1 MDKQKK
7 STYDQQYQKTHMKSL
22 TVWFNKEKDADI
34 LAFLETA
41 KSKTQL
47 VKDCIRKQMENS
59 GKEGKK
65 EYLPPVPFSV
75 KHICVLLQL
84 VYL

>member
-1 MDKQKK
+1 
-7 STYDQQYQKTHMKSL
+7 MKSL
-22 TVWFNKEKDADI
+22 AVWFNREKDADI

-59 GKEGKK
+59 GRE
-65 EYLPPVPFSV
+65 
-75 KHICVLLQL
+75 
-84 VYL
+84 

>member
-1 MDKQKK
+1 MFLLTPGASCVVIFMEVGGMLDKQKK
-7 STYDQQYQKTHMKSL
+7 SAYDQQYQKTHMKSL
-22 TVWFNKEKDADI
+22 AVWFNREKDADI

-59 GKEGKK
+59 GRE
-65 EYLPPVPFSV
+65 
-75 KHICVLLQL
+75 
-84 VYL
+84 

>member
-1 MDKQKK
+1 MFLLTLGASCVVILLEVGGMLDKQKK
-7 STYDQQYQKTHMKSL
+7 SAYDQQYQKTHMKSL
-22 TVWFNKEKDADI
+22 TVWFNREKDADI

-59 GKEGKK
+59 GKE
-65 EYLPPVPFSV
+65 
-75 KHICVLLQL
+75 
-84 VYL
+84 